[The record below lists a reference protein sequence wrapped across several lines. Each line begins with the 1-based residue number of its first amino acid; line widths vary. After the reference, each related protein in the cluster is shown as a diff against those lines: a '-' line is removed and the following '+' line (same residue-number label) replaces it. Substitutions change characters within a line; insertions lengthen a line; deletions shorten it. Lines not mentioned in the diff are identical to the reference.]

1 MNSIGSRRTRATRP
15 GRCSQ
20 RGATLIEVMV
30 AVVVLSIGLLGVAAL
45 QASALRSNQSSFD
58 RSQAV
63 IHSYS
68 VLDAMRANAN
78 AAREGAYNTGGW
90 MCAPPGAGDRVSAEL
105 STWITGM
112 QGVQGMGGSACG
124 RISCDATRCQVSVR
138 WDDSRVAEGDDAQ
151 SVELVTRL

>member
-1 MNSIGSRRTRATRP
+1 MKP
-15 GRCSQ
+15 GRSLGTGASSRGRRSQ

-63 IHSYS
+63 IHNYS
-68 VLDAMRANAN
+68 ILDAMRANVN
-78 AAREGAYNTGGW
+78 AARAGAYDTDGW
-90 MCAPPGAGDRVSAEL
+90 MCEPPGAANRVSAEL

-112 QGVQGMGGSACG
+112 QDVQGMGGSACG
-124 RISCDATRCQVSVR
+124 RIECDAARCQVSVR
-138 WDDSRVAEGDDAQ
+138 WDDSRVPEGDDAQ
-151 SVELVTRL
+151 TVELVTRL